1 MQNDHVR
8 IHVSKTNLATLLKRA
23 RVVLAVM
30 KLVLAC
36 EGRFMEFIDS
46 KKWLQTGHRMS
57 IKLPKTKVHRKIK
70 QKLECER
77 VQNNGHSNDDTDA
90 RNQCQ

>member
-46 KKWLQTGHRMS
+46 KKWLQTGH
-57 IKLPKTKVHRKIK
+57 
-70 QKLECER
+70 
-77 VQNNGHSNDDTDA
+77 
-90 RNQCQ
+90 